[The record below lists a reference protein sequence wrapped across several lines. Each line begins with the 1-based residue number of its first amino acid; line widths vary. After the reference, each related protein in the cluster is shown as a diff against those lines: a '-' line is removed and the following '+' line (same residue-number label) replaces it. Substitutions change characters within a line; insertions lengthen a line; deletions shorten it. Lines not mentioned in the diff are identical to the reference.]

1 MNYVGIDIAKNFH
14 VVTIIDENEVK
25 VFKKAFRVEND
36 SDGYSNFIT
45 KLNTIANDKDNFL
58 IGIEATGIYGENFL
72 EFLKAQGYNVKL
84 LNPFQTS
91 RYREQTT
98 MKKVKNDNID
108 SLMIALFL
116 KDGKY
121 SSGYVTDDEYQ
132 SLRTLYRNRTTI
144 QNDMKDIKK
153 RILTNLA
160 VTFPELEYIM
170 NPFTNIG
177 LALLDK
183 YPTAHHYK
191 HSSVDR
197 IVKVFRHIKGNNF
210 NNEKAIQILDASKNS
225 VYSGKAKDARA
236 IAIRSSIR
244 LLQMYLTEIDILE
257 QEIFILLEK
266 QNISTKEFEENMKAD
281 EKTTTLIDNLKSIP
295 GVAEKTIAAII
306 SECGDLTR
314 FPTTAKFIG
323 YLGLFP
329 TENSSGN
336 SKHIGHLSKRG
347 SSIAKHA
354 LYMSSVSCML
364 HNSQLK
370 QLYDTKKSQGKS
382 KKEAL
387 IAVSRKLATII
398 YAIFKYNTP
407 YNPDRVFSK
416 S

>member
-14 VVTIIDENEVK
+14 IVTIIDENEVK

-36 SDGYSNFIT
+36 IDGYSNFIT
-45 KLNTIANDKDNFL
+45 KLDTVSEDKANFL
-58 IGIEATGIYGENFL
+58 IGLEATGIYGENLL
-72 EFLKAQGYNVKL
+72 EFLLSKGYNVKL

-108 SLMIALFL
+108 SLMIALFI

-144 QNDMKDIKK
+144 QSDMKDIKK

-160 VTFPELEYIM
+160 VTFPEFEYIT
-170 NPFTNIG
+170 NPFTNVG

-197 IVKVFRHIKGNNF
+197 IVKLFRHIKGNNF
-210 NNEKAIQILDASKNS
+210 NNEKALRLLELSKKS

-236 IAIRSSIR
+236 IAIRSSVR
-244 LLQMYLTEIDILE
+244 LLKMYLEEISILE
-257 QEIFILLEK
+257 QEIFHLLEK
-266 QNISTKEFEENMKAD
+266 QNISTDKFEEDMKVND
-281 EKTTTLIDNLKSIP
+281 KTTTLIDNLKSIP

-323 YLGLFP
+323 YIGLFP

-336 SKHIGHLSKRG
+336 YKSTGHLSKRG

-354 LYMSSVSCML
+354 LYMSSISCML
-364 HNSQLK
+364 HNSELK

-407 YNPDRVFSK
+407 YNPSRVFSK